1 MMEEPVINM
10 DQFIKDF
17 NEGMSSYNLQ
27 NKYLIT
33 PRQYRKLVRGVRR
46 KDGFSKKRT
55 RTKTYTVRSK
65 FNEPHIIS
73 KKDGRFMIRKREV
86 YYGQYDTLEIAKK
99 VKQKLIEN
107 EWDKSKLNKI
117 RKELG
122 LKPMREQK
130 CKDY

>member
-1 MMEEPVINM
+1 MIEEPCINM

-27 NKYLIT
+27 DKYLIT

-46 KDGFSKKRT
+46 KDGFSMKRS
-55 RTKTYTVRSK
+55 RTKNYAVRSK
-65 FNEPHIIS
+65 FDEPHITS

-99 VKQKLIEN
+99 VKQKLIEHK
-107 EWDKSKLNKI
+107 WDKSKLNDI

-122 LKPMREQK
+122 LKPMRN
-130 CKDY
+130 YNGR

>member
-1 MMEEPVINM
+1 MIEEPCINM

-27 NKYLIT
+27 DKYLLT

-46 KDGFSKKRT
+46 KDGFSMKRS
-55 RTKTYTVRSK
+55 RTKNYTARSK
-65 FNEPHIIS
+65 FDEPHITS
-73 KKDGRFMIRKREV
+73 KKDGRFMIRKRKV

-99 VKQKLIEN
+99 VKQKLIEHK
-107 EWDKSKLNKI
+107 WDKSKLNDI

-122 LKPMREQK
+122 LKPMRN
-130 CKDY
+130 YNGR

>member
-1 MMEEPVINM
+1 MIEEPVINM

-27 NKYLIT
+27 DKYLLT

-46 KDGFSKKRT
+46 KDGFSMKRS
-55 RTKTYTVRSK
+55 RTKNYAVRSK
-65 FNEPHIIS
+65 FDEPHITS
-73 KKDGRFMIRKREV
+73 KKDGRFMIRKREI

-99 VKQKLIEN
+99 VKQKLIEHK
-107 EWDKSKLNKI
+107 WDKSKLNEI

-122 LKPMREQK
+122 LKPMRN
-130 CKDY
+130 YNGR

>member
-1 MMEEPVINM
+1 MMEEPCINM

-27 NKYLIT
+27 DKYLLT

-46 KDGFSKKRT
+46 KDGFDMKRS
-55 RTKTYTVRSK
+55 RTKNYTIRSK
-65 FNEPHIIS
+65 FDEPHITS
-73 KKDGRFMIRKREV
+73 KKDGRFMIRKKEV

-99 VKQKLIEN
+99 VKQKLIEHK
-107 EWDKSKLNKI
+107 WDKSKLNEI

-122 LKPMREQK
+122 LKPMRN
-130 CKDY
+130 YNGR